1 MARNDTT
8 VFVRQSGL
16 VAGTTLLMASLLAG
30 CAGNTIAP
38 SYTSTNPNIQVG
50 GTKPADL
57 PATLENA
64 GSFCLQVTER
74 WHEDGKTPDGQK
86 LFAKDT
92 ARKVVPCTSP

>member
-1 MARNDTT
+1 MTHSRVKPVARA
-8 VFVRQSGL
+8 
-16 VAGTTLLMASLLAG
+16 AGAAMFAALIAG
-30 CAGNTIAP
+30 CANTTIAP
-38 SYTSTNPNIQVG
+38 SYSSTNPNIQVG

-57 PATLENA
+57 PSTLENA